1 MLNKPRFRKYLPIKA
16 ESEGIFLLSERGDS
30 LELKNHLN
38 KLLAP
43 LIDGQHTVEEIIEEI
58 LPQILLE
65 KASAEDFIYFIGAG
79 FKDLN
84 RVLDNLRQAL
94 EKALERMEQQGYI
107 VESDDN
113 LPSSFVTFCDYLNVT
128 PQEAQK
134 RLHTTKVVV
143 KAFGT
148 ATTTELISILEPL
161 HIQVADEGDIEVVLT
176 DDYLHP
182 SLKECNQNALQ
193 NKRPWILVKPL
204 GTIAWIGPIF
214 QPRKTGCWHCL
225 AHRLL
230 DNRPIENFIQQQKDP
245 TTSQTAPL
253 ASLNSSVQ
261 TTLSMAATEIFKW
274 IVCGQ
279 NKELEDSLITYDT
292 LKLRIDSH
300 NLIKRPQCPS
310 CGLVSIGLNGEPKP
324 IVLGRRKKTFV
335 ADGGHRCIAP
345 EETFMKYQ
353 HLISPITGV
362 VRSVEKVSPN
372 FSPLFHSYVARH
384 HCELT
389 DLEWLRV
396 NISGRSAGKG
406 KTDIQ
411 ARVSALCE
419 AIERYSVVF
428 QGDEIRQRSSYQQLG
443 DQAIHPDTCLN
454 FSSDQYKNRHQWNE
468 SCPSFSQRIPEP
480 FNEEVEIEWTPVWS
494 FTHQIFKY
502 LPTSYCYFGYPQSN
516 RNCWADSNGCAAG
529 NTLEEAILQ
538 GFMELVERDSVALWW
553 YNRTKHPAV
562 DLDSFDEPYFQ
573 ALKDDYRKLQ
583 RDLWIIDIT
592 SDLNIPTFAAMS
604 RRTDCEVE
612 DIVLGYGTH
621 FDPAI
626 AIGRALTEV
635 NQILPA
641 VLSSNAD
648 GTTRYLSYEP
658 LAVEWWKTATV
669 KNQPYLFPHQNLPIK
684 VWKDYPKIEND
695 DLLDDIKLC
704 QQIVEE
710 RGMEML
716 VLDQTRPDIGLKVV
730 KVIVPG
736 LRHFW
741 RRLGSGRLY
750 EVPVHLGWLGAPL
763 KEEQLNPFPMWM

>member
-1 MLNKPRFRKYLPIKA
+1 MLNKPRFRKYLPIKV
-16 ESEGIFLLSERGDS
+16 ESEGVFLLSERGS
-30 LELKNHLN
+30 LELKEHLY
-38 KLLAP
+38 KLLSP
-43 LIDGQHTVEEIIEEI
+43 LIDGHRTVEEIVEKI
-58 LPQILLE
+58 LPQLLPE
-65 KASAEDFIYFIGAG
+65 TATMEDFISAG
-79 FKDLN
+79 VKAHY
-84 RVLDNLRQAL
+84 AL
-94 EKALERMEQQGYI
+94 VRMEQRGYI
-107 VESDDN
+107 VESDDD
-113 LPSSFVTFCDYLNVT
+113 LPSPLETFCDHLNVDSK
-128 PQEAQK
+128 EAHR
-134 RLHTTKVVV
+134 RLQTTKVAV

-148 ATTTELISILEPL
+148 TTATELISILESL
-161 HIQVADEGDIEVVLT
+161 HIQVVDEGDIEVVLT
-176 DDYLHP
+176 DDYLQTD
-182 SLKECNQNALQ
+182 LKECNQNALQ
-193 NKRPWILVKPL
+193 TNRPWMLIKPL

-214 QPRKTGCWHCL
+214 QPGKTGCWHCL

-230 DNRPIENFIQQQKDP
+230 DNRPIEHFIQHQKDRI
-245 TTSQTAPL
+245 TSLRPPL
-253 ASLNSSVQ
+253 AFLNSSVQ
-261 TTLSMAATEIFKW
+261 TTLNMAATEIFKW

-279 NKELEDSLITYDT
+279 NKELEGSLITYDA

-310 CGLVSIGLNGEPKP
+310 CGLVSIGLNGEPQP

-335 ADGGHRCIAP
+335 ADGGHRCVAP
-345 EETFMKYQ
+345 EETLMKYS

-362 VRSVEKVSPN
+362 VRSVEKLSPN
-372 FSPLFHSYVARH
+372 FSSLFNSYVARH

-389 DLEWLRV
+389 DLECLRA

-428 QGDEIRQRSSYQQLG
+428 QGDEIRHSSSYQQLG
-443 DQAIHPDTCLN
+443 DLAIHPDTCMN
-454 FSSDQYKNRHQWNE
+454 FSSVQYKNRHQWNE
-468 SCPSFSQRIPEP
+468 SCLSFSQRIPEP

-494 FTHQIFKY
+494 CTHQIFKY
-502 LPTSYCYFGYPQSN
+502 LPTSYCYFGYPQQASN
-516 RNCWADSNGCAAG
+516 RDCRADSNGCAAG

-538 GFMELVERDSVALWW
+538 GFMELVERDCVALWW

-573 ALKDDYRKLQ
+573 SLKDYYRTLQ
-583 RDLWIIDIT
+583 RDLWVIDIT
-592 SDLNIPTFAAMS
+592 SDLNIPTFAAIS
-604 RRTDCEVE
+604 RRTDCEAE
-612 DIVLGYGTH
+612 DIVLGFGTH
-621 FDPAI
+621 FDPVI

-658 LAVEWWKTATV
+658 LAIEWWKTATV

-684 VWKDYPKIEND
+684 VWKDYPKIENN

-763 KEEQLNPFPMWM
+763 KEEHLNPFPMWM